1 MISPERQAE
10 LIDKY
15 RYYAVEES
23 YWEDDIKHQFNDMLY
38 EQCGMRAIYITYD
51 IDRGW
56 ANFTA
61 RAIILSEFLQRT
73 SLDTQYPEWM
83 LRDGYVGVDSTSSL
97 RNEYH
102 VVISANDECY
112 GLYEN
117 IDEDVFKRAVEQV
130 LLDKSDETYD
140 AMTNDIEKF
149 LREMCSELWY
159 MLNEEYSYLTSDEA
173 VWEHIV
179 INKYHLEDK
188 EQQGE

>member
-1 MISPERQAE
+1 MISPEKEAE

-15 RYYAVEES
+15 RYDEVQERN
-23 YWEDDIKHQFNDMLY
+23 WEDDIKQAFNDMLY
-38 EQCGMRAIYITYD
+38 QQCGMRAVYITYD
-51 IDRGW
+51 MDRGW

-61 RAIILSEFLQRT
+61 RAIMLSEFLQRT
-73 SLDTQYPEWM
+73 SLDTKYPEWM
-83 LRDGYVGVDSTSSL
+83 LRDGYVGLDSTSTL
-97 RNEYH
+97 RNSYS

-117 IDEDVFKRAVEQV
+117 SDEDAFKRAVEQV
-130 LLDKSDETYD
+130 LLDTSDDTRE

-149 LREMCSELWY
+149 LTGMCSELWY
-159 MLNEEYSYLTSDEA
+159 MLKEEYSYLTSDEA

-188 EQQGE
+188 E

>member
-1 MISPERQAE
+1 MISPEREAE
-10 LIDKY
+10 LIEKY
-15 RYYAVEES
+15 RYVAVEDRN
-23 YWEDDIKHQFNDMLY
+23 WEDDIKQAFNDMLY
-38 EQCGMRAIYITYD
+38 EQCGMRAVYITYD

-73 SLDTQYPEWM
+73 SLDTKYPEWM
-83 LRDGYVGVDSTSSL
+83 LRDGYVGLDSTSTL
-97 RNEYH
+97 RNSYS

-112 GLYEN
+112 IDWQYEN
-117 IDEDVFKRAVEQV
+117 NDDDAFKRAVEQV
-130 LLDKSDETYD
+130 LIDQSDDTRE

-149 LREMCSELWY
+149 LTGMCSELWY

-179 INKYHLEDK
+179 INKWHLED
-188 EQQGE
+188 ENR